1 MVEGE
6 RDVNRELVQRLHSVL
21 RPFILRRLKADV
33 EKQMPQKYV
42 EDNEDNED
50 NADTVGCDVSN
61 APAAPAAPATAAAP
75 AAAAALRALCDTS
88 PR

>member
-50 NADTVGCDVSN
+50 NLDNWLFIFGEQFRTI
-61 APAAPAAPATAAAP
+61 
-75 AAAAALRALCDTS
+75 LCIYHIQIGYS
-88 PR
+88 SQSGEEPH

>member
-42 EDNEDNED
+42 EHTTRNSMTSSVHVFIKISHINWLFISGEE
-50 NADTVGCDVSN
+50 
-61 APAAPAAPATAAAP
+61 
-75 AAAAALRALCDTS
+75 RAH
-88 PR
+88 